1 MWSTAWASVAE
12 LVDATDSKSVASDGV
27 LVQVRPE
34 VPNQAAP
41 FLGAD
46 FFIFSKRLCGFDFIT
61 LKSSKFCEL
70 SNF

>member
-1 MWSTAWASVAE
+1 MAE
-12 LVDATDSKSVASDGV
+12 LVDAADSKSVASDGV

-46 FFIFSKRLCGFDFIT
+46 FFMFFKRLCWFDFIT